1 MEKLRCPYCKAKLK
15 YLLLPFHSSGAMNA
29 ATPNGAPQ
37 RISVTIPKTSLPAV
51 SLRSTEVK
59 VFRIS
64 YDFHGS
70 GVDPIRSCLFV
81 QTNIS
86 GTT

>member
-37 RISVTIPKTSLPAV
+37 RYIGDHSKNLPA
-51 SLRSTEVK
+51 RC
-59 VFRIS
+59 IS
-64 YDFHGS
+64 EKH
-70 GVDPIRSCLFV
+70 
-81 QTNIS
+81 
-86 GTT
+86 